1 MSYRPCRCWI
11 DPHEVIIPIFCIC
24 TIPVAR
30 ESLPLVL
37 TPPLLVRPSHHSINP
52 LALQKFNFTQ
62 PLTIFPQSHF
72 NQTLCRGNQCQL
84 WFFDLS
90 WKILLRCDWAR
101 LKVFLGCFSR
111 EKGMWWGLTFQ
122 PLSAL
127 STGVVQTIPCT
138 LYCTALECS
147 IVHLSVLFV
156 LSPARRNHT
165 SVFPPFYHRWLWWG
179 DIQCVSTRT
188 SKLEQRWF
196 FVQILDVEGLLIAL
210 PNSLHL
216 SG

>member
-11 DPHEVIIPIFCIC
+11 DPHEVIIPVFCIC

-30 ESLPLVL
+30 ESLPLVS
-37 TPPLLVRPSHHSINP
+37 TPTTISQTIAPLY
-52 LALQKFNFTQ
+52 
-62 PLTIFPQSHF
+62 QSVSVAKI
-72 NQTLCRGNQCQL
+72 QL
-84 WFFDLS
+84 HLS

-111 EKGMWWGLTFQ
+111 EKGMFWGLTFQ

-165 SVFPPFYHRWLWWG
+165 SVFPPFSHRWLWWG
-179 DIQCVSTRT
+179 GYI
-188 SKLEQRWF
+188 WH
-196 FVQILDVEGLLIAL
+196 
-210 PNSLHL
+210 LHL
-216 SG
+216 